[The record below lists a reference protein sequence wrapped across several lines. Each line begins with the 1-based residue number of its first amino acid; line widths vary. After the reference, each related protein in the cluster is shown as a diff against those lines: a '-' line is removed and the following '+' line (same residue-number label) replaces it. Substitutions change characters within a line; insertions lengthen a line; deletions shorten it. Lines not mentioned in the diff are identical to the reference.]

1 MAVASPV
8 LERNADTEEKEYTRE
23 YRDTYLSEEERHNSR
38 ISENYARLINPESR
52 TKDILPARSEEK
64 EAAAEQVQSNSSARE
79 ILFQRP
85 YLVENARA
93 DAEIFRA
100 DSSVNRKLFSAE
112 TEVSES
118 LSDEEENEDLRPTQT
133 TIQYKTA
140 GVVRTV
146 EEGKIE
152 TRPSQTKRSA
162 LTKKDRIIIAVA
174 LSVIVALFILII
186 VNSAVISNLN
196 REVGAL
202 QSNLTRAETE
212 YNEALAETE
221 DFKSNWYQE
230 VEDFANKNGMILG

>member
-23 YRDTYLSEEERHNSR
+23 YRDSYLSEEERHNSR

-52 TKDILPARSEEK
+52 TKDILPSRSAEK
-64 EAAAEQVQSNSSARE
+64 EITVEQTETNSAARE

-93 DAEIFRA
+93 DADIFRA

-112 TEVSES
+112 TAVSES
-118 LSDEEENEDLRPTQT
+118 VTDEEENEDLRPTQT

-140 GVVRTV
+140 GVVKTV
-146 EEGKIE
+146 EEGKIA

-196 REVGAL
+196 KEVGAL
-202 QSNLTRAETE
+202 QNNLTQAENA
-212 YNEALAETE
+212 YSEALAETE
-221 DFKSNWYQE
+221 DFRSNWYQE